1 MAEDLLT
8 NNNIFDSVSHSQ
20 SKFNEAFSIENS
32 FAGFDWNFSQM
43 GLSANHGASEANS
56 KQSNNSSFNGN
67 IFNDSHEKIGTKH
80 LGNNSTPGS
89 ASKIVGGNNP
99 DGKNDCS
106 PGNVNINIMAEE

>member
-20 SKFNEAFSIENS
+20 GKFNEAFSIENS

-43 GLSANHGASEANS
+43 GFSANQGTSEANS

-67 IFNDSHEKIGTKH
+67 IFNDSHEKICTKH
-80 LGNNSTPGS
+80 LSNNSTPGS
-89 ASKIVGGNNP
+89 RSKIVGGINS
-99 DGKNDCS
+99 DAKNDCS
-106 PGNVNINIMAEE
+106 PVNVNGNLIAEE